1 LLNKSNNRQNMK
13 ILTRENIAGVWSATP
28 TPFTD
33 ELKLDIEVIP
43 RLVGHHLRLGV
54 KGVFLG
60 GTSGEG
66 PWMSDS
72 MRIEL
77 AREIVKSNQNR
88 MLLAMQIT
96 DNSAMRMIE
105 NIKRIEDSGVDIAV
119 IAPPFFQANATQEY
133 LKDLYFEVIENSS
146 LAVGVY
152 HRGKHSSVEIET
164 NTLEK
169 IISHPKVVIVKDSS
183 SDPVAREMICKAT
196 AKRKDELFALDGDE
210 FNSVPYVEA
219 GYDGFLFGGACFNGF
234 MANNILKMAKAG
246 NIKGAQAMRDHMN
259 EIMTKVFGGKGL
271 PCWLAGQKQIMVE
284 LGIFNTRKT
293 IINYQITEECINT
306 IKSVVEQEKAYL
318 LP

>member
-1 LLNKSNNRQNMK
+1 MKVLN
-13 ILTRENIAGVWSATP
+13 RENIVGVWSATP

-33 ELKLDIEVIP
+33 ELKLDTESIP
-43 RLVGHHLRLGV
+43 RLVEHHLHLGV
-54 KGVFLG
+54 KGLFLG

-66 PWMSDS
+66 SWMSDS

-77 AREIVKSNQNR
+77 MQEVVKNNQDR
-88 MLLAMQIT
+88 MLLAVQAT
-96 DNSAMRMIE
+96 DNSAMRTID
-105 NIKRIEDSGVDIAV
+105 NIKRIEDSGADIAV
-119 IAPPFFQANATQEY
+119 IAPPYFQINATQEY
-133 LKDLYFEVIENSS
+133 LKNLYFQIIENSS
-146 LAVGVY
+146 LPVGVY

-164 NTLEK
+164 NTLEE
-169 IISHPKVVIVKDSS
+169 IIAHPKVVIVKDSS
-183 SDPVAREMICKAT
+183 SDPVAREMICKAI

-234 MANNILKMAKAG
+234 MANKIFKLAKVG
-246 NIKGAQAMRDHMN
+246 DIQGAQAMQEYMN
-259 EIMTKVFGGKGL
+259 GIMTKVFGGKGL

-293 IINYQITEECINT
+293 IINYQITDECIKA
-306 IKSVVEQEKAYL
+306 IKEVVEQEKACL